1 MPTFPWEKFKA
12 GEDLSPE
19 ALAVESVTEA
29 AQKPDS
35 QYLRTAAQGA
45 TFGFGDELE
54 AMIRS
59 AFSDREYAEVRD
71 EIRQQIG
78 RFKVDNPSATVT
90 EAASALLPSI
100 IMMAT
105 GYGYPVGAANLKRTF
120 GSILGQS
127 ALASTGYADDK
138 TNLADIG
145 TGTGFGTAA
154 GVLFEGAARGAGKL
168 FSPLVNFVRKQFGDK
183 ADTAVQAELQRL
195 VEATGLSVDEVIA
208 GVADGSVMADNLTLV
223 NAIKSMVNEGG
234 DVAADILARSSARRA
249 STGQAAQQQLE
260 GALAPQSS
268 DPNIIRAFRES
279 EERLKKQQGEA
290 YSAAFEQAGDV
301 PVELAEQMLNILQ
314 RMPQARTQLA
324 EIYQARNLVPL
335 FRAGDDGAITLSRR
349 PTVEDAEI
357 LRRTLSDIKS
367 GKFREGQG
375 TMGEVVGGME
385 RTLRGG
391 IDEAAPQVGSV
402 RADYAARMSARD
414 AFEEGRKALNK
425 NVDELQILV
434 DSLNP
439 QQLEAFRAGTM
450 AAIRDRARRLRTTVR
465 KLADEDTQIGAALRV
480 VLPENQAQSVTSSLR
495 RAADADIVSEKVQ
508 PTAGSPTAQLMR
520 EQELRGSR
528 PSAEDSFRMTQGDP
542 FAFIKTLKNA
552 IPSGKGLDQSQM
564 LEVVKILYSESPELV
579 ERALKDN
586 TVQGELLR
594 SAERVASALATTGR
608 TATIQQSAQ

>member
-1 MPTFPWEKFKA
+1 MRFPWDRFAA

-19 ALAVESVTEA
+19 AQAAESVQEV
-29 AQKPDS
+29 AQKPES

-90 EAASALLPSI
+90 EAASAIVPSL

-120 GSILGQS
+120 ASILGQS

-145 TGTGFGTAA
+145 TGTGFGTAT
-154 GVLFEGAARGAGKL
+154 GVIAEGLMRGTGKL
-168 FSPLVNFVRKQFGDK
+168 LSPLVNYARKQFGDK

-208 GVADGSVMADNLTLV
+208 GVADGSVIADNLTLINV
-223 NAIKSMVNEGG
+223 IKSMVNEGG
-234 DVAADILARSSARRA
+234 DVAADILARSSARKA
-249 STGQAAQQQLE
+249 ATGQAAQQQLE

-268 DPNIIRAFRES
+268 DPNVIRAFRES
-279 EERLKKQQGEA
+279 EARLKQQQSDA
-290 YSAAFEQAGDV
+290 YSEAFEQAGDV
-301 PVELAEQMLNILQ
+301 PLELAEQMQNILQ
-314 RMPQARTQLA
+314 RVPQTRAGL
-324 EIYQARNLVPL
+324 EELYQAENIVPL
-335 FRAGDDGAITLSRR
+335 FRTGDNGAITLARR
-349 PTVEDAEI
+349 PTVKDAEL
-357 LRRTLSDIKS
+357 LRRTLMDIKS
-367 GKFREGQG
+367 GKYKESQG
-375 TMGEVVGGME
+375 TMGEVVGRME
-385 RTLRGG
+385 KTLRGS
-391 IDEAAPQVGSV
+391 IDEASPQVGTV

-425 NVDELQILV
+425 NVDELQIYV

-495 RAADADIVSEKVQ
+495 RAADADIVAEKVQ

-552 IPSGKGLDQSQM
+552 IPSGKGLDQNQM

-594 SAERVASALATTGR
+594 AAERIASALATTGR

>member
-1 MPTFPWEKFKA
+1 M
-12 GEDLSPE
+12 
-19 ALAVESVTEA
+19 
-29 AQKPDS
+29 
-35 QYLRTAAQGA
+35 
-45 TFGFGDELE
+45 
-54 AMIRS
+54 
-59 AFSDREYAEVRD
+59 
-71 EIRQQIG
+71 
-78 RFKVDNPSATVT
+78 
-90 EAASALLPSI
+90 
-100 IMMAT
+100 
-105 GYGYPVGAANLKRTF
+105 
-120 GSILGQS
+120 
-127 ALASTGYADDK
+127 
-138 TNLADIG
+138 
-145 TGTGFGTAA
+145 
-154 GVLFEGAARGAGKL
+154 
-168 FSPLVNFVRKQFGDK
+168 
-183 ADTAVQAELQRL
+183 
-195 VEATGLSVDEVIA
+195 DEVIA
-208 GVADGSVMADNLTLV
+208 GVADGSVMSDNLTLV

-234 DVAADILARSSARRA
+234 DVAADIIARSGARRA
-249 STGQAAQQQLE
+249 ATGQAAQQQLE

-268 DPNIIRAFRES
+268 DPNVIRAFRES
-279 EERLKKQQGEA
+279 EARLKQQQSDA
-290 YSAAFEQAGDV
+290 YSEAFEQAGDV
-301 PVELAEQMLNILQ
+301 PLEVAEQMLNILQ
-314 RMPQARTQLA
+314 RMPQARTQLG

-335 FRAGDDGAITLSRR
+335 FKTDKAGAITLARR

-385 RTLRGG
+385 RTLRGS
-391 IDEAAPQVGSV
+391 IDEASPQVGAV
-402 RADYAARMSARD
+402 RADYAARMSAKD

-425 NVDELQILV
+425 NVDELQIFV
-434 DSLNP
+434 DGLNP

-495 RAADADIVSEKVQ
+495 RAAAADIVAEKVQ

-552 IPSGKGLDQSQM
+552 IPSGKGLDQNQM

-594 SAERVASALATTGR
+594 SAERVARNLATTGR
-608 TATIQQSAQ
+608 TSLKHI

>member
-19 ALAVESVTEA
+19 ALAVESVTA
-29 AQKPDS
+29 VTPKPES

-90 EAASALLPSI
+90 EAASALVPSL

-120 GSILGQS
+120 ASILGQS

-145 TGTGFGTAA
+145 TGTGFGTVT
-154 GVLFEGAARGAGKL
+154 GVVTEGLMRGTGKL
-168 FSPLVNFVRKQFGDK
+168 LSSLFNYVRKKFGDK

-195 VEATGLSVDEVIA
+195 VEATGLSVDEVSA

-234 DVAADILARSSARRA
+234 DVAADILAKSSARRA

-268 DPNIIRAFRES
+268 DPNVIRAFRES

-290 YSAAFEQAGDV
+290 YSEAFEQAGDV

-391 IDEAAPQVGSV
+391 IDEASPQVGSV

-425 NVDELQILV
+425 NVDELQIFV

-480 VLPENQAQSVTSSLR
+480 VLPETQAQSVTSSLR
-495 RAADADIVSEKVQ
+495 RAADADIVAEKVQ

-552 IPSGKGLDQSQM
+552 IPSGKGLDQNQM

-594 SAERVASALATTGR
+594 SAERIARTLATTGR

>member
-1 MPTFPWEKFKA
+1 MKFPWDRFAA

-19 ALAVESVTEA
+19 AQAAENVQEV
-29 AQKPDS
+29 AQKPES

-78 RFKVDNPSATVT
+78 RFKVDNPSATAT
-90 EAASALLPSI
+90 EAASAIVPSL

-120 GSILGQS
+120 ASILGQS

-145 TGTGFGTAA
+145 TSTGFGTAT
-154 GVLFEGAARGAGKL
+154 GVIAEGLMRGTGKL
-168 FSPLVNFVRKQFGDK
+168 LSPLVNFVRKQFGDK

-195 VEATGLSVDEVIA
+195 VEATGLSVDEVIV
-208 GVADGSVMADNLTLV
+208 GVADGSVIADNLTLI

-249 STGQAAQQQLE
+249 ATGQTAQQQLE

-268 DPNIIRAFRES
+268 DPNVIRAFRES
-279 EERLKKQQGEA
+279 EARLKQQQSDA
-290 YSAAFEQAGDV
+290 YSEAFEQAGDV
-301 PVELAEQMLNILQ
+301 PLELAEQMQNILQ
-314 RMPQARTQLA
+314 RVPQTRAGL
-324 EIYQARNLVPL
+324 EELYQAESIVPL
-335 FRAGDDGAITLSRR
+335 FRTGDDGAITLARR
-349 PTVEDAEI
+349 PTVKDAEL
-357 LRRTLSDIKS
+357 LRRTLMDIKS
-367 GKFREGQG
+367 GKYAESQG
-375 TMGEVVGGME
+375 TMGDVVGRME
-385 RTLRGG
+385 RTLRGS
-391 IDEAAPQVGSV
+391 IDEASPQVGSV
-402 RADYAARMSARD
+402 RADYAARMAARD
-414 AFEEGRKALNK
+414 AFEEGRKALSK

-434 DSLNP
+434 ESLNP

-450 AAIRDRARRLRTTVR
+450 AAIRDRARRFKTTVG
-465 KLADEDTQIGAALRV
+465 KLADEDTQIGAALRIV
-480 VLPENQAQSVTSSLR
+480 VPENQAQSITSSLR
-495 RAADADIVSEKVQ
+495 RAADADIVAEKVK

-552 IPSGKGLDQSQM
+552 IPSGKGLDQNQM

-594 SAERVASALATTGR
+594 AAERVASALATTGR

>member
-19 ALAVESVTEA
+19 ALAVESVTA
-29 AQKPDS
+29 VTPKPES

-90 EAASALLPSI
+90 EAASALVPSL

-120 GSILGQS
+120 ASILGQS

-145 TGTGFGTAA
+145 TGTGFGTVT
-154 GVLFEGAARGAGKL
+154 GVVTEGLMRGTGKL
-168 FSPLVNFVRKQFGDK
+168 LSSLFNYVRKKFGDK

-234 DVAADILARSSARRA
+234 DVAADILAKSSARRA

-268 DPNIIRAFRES
+268 DPNVIRAFRES

-290 YSAAFEQAGDV
+290 YSEAFEQAGDV

-391 IDEAAPQVGSV
+391 IDEASPQVGSV

-425 NVDELQILV
+425 NVDELQIFV

-480 VLPENQAQSVTSSLR
+480 VLPETQAQSVTSSLR
-495 RAADADIVSEKVQ
+495 RAADADIVAEKVQ

-552 IPSGKGLDQSQM
+552 IPSGKGLDQNQM

-594 SAERVASALATTGR
+594 SAERIARTLATTGR

>member
-1 MPTFPWEKFKA
+1 MRFPWDRFAA

-19 ALAVESVTEA
+19 AQAVEKVQEV

-90 EAASALLPSI
+90 EAASALVPSI

-145 TGTGFGTAA
+145 TGTGFGTAT
-154 GVLFEGAARGAGKL
+154 GVIAEGVMRGTGKL
-168 FSPLVNFVRKQFGDK
+168 LSPLVNFVRKQFGDK

-268 DPNIIRAFRES
+268 DPNVIRAFRES

-290 YSAAFEQAGDV
+290 YSEAFEQAGDV

-495 RAADADIVSEKVQ
+495 RAADADIVAEKVQ

-552 IPSGKGLDQSQM
+552 IPSGKGLDQNQM

-586 TVQGELLR
+586 TVQGKLLR
-594 SAERVASALATTGR
+594 SAERVARTLATTGR

>member
-1 MPTFPWEKFKA
+1 MKFPWERFAA

-19 ALAVESVTEA
+19 AQEAENVQEA
-29 AQKPDS
+29 AQKPES
-35 QYLRTAAQGA
+35 QLLRTAAQGL
-45 TFGFGDELE
+45 TFRFADEVE
-54 AMIRS
+54 AVIRS
-59 AFSDREYAEVRD
+59 AFSDRKYDEVRD
-71 EIRQQIG
+71 EIRQKLTDYKISNPKSALTAETVG
-78 RFKVDNPSATVT
+78 AIIPSA
-90 EAASALLPSI
+90 
-100 IMMAT
+100 IMIAT
-105 GYGYPVGAANLKRTF
+105 GYGAPVGTANLKRT
-120 GSILGQS
+120 GANILGQS
-127 ALASTGYADDK
+127 ALTAVGEAEDLTDAAGIGAS
-138 TNLADIG
+138 
-145 TGTGFGTAA
+145 TGFGTAA
-154 GVLFEGAARGAGKL
+154 GVVFEGAARGTGKL
-168 FSPLVNFVRKQFGDK
+168 VSPLVNLVRKKFGDK

-195 VEATGLSVDEVIA
+195 VEATGLEVDEVIA
-208 GVADGSVMADNLTLV
+208 GVADGSVIADNLTLV

-234 DVAADILARSSARRA
+234 DVAADIIARSGARKA
-249 STGQAAQQQLE
+249 ATGQAAQQQLE

-268 DPNIIRAFRES
+268 DPNVIRAFRES
-279 EERLKKQQGEA
+279 EARLKQQQSDA
-290 YSAAFEQAGDV
+290 YSEAFEQAGDV
-301 PVELAEQMLNILQ
+301 PLELAEQMQNILQ
-314 RMPQARTQLA
+314 RVPQTRAGL
-324 EIYQARNLVPL
+324 EELYQAESIVPL
-335 FRAGDDGAITLSRR
+335 FRTGDNGAITLARR
-349 PTVEDAEI
+349 PTVKDAEL
-357 LRRTLSDIKS
+357 LRRTLMDIKS
-367 GKFREGQG
+367 GKYKESQG
-375 TMGEVVGGME
+375 TMGDVVGRME
-385 RTLRGG
+385 KTLRGS
-391 IDEAAPQVGSV
+391 IDEASPQVRTV

-425 NVDELQILV
+425 NVDELQIYV

-480 VLPENQAQSVTSSLR
+480 VLPENQAQSVTGSLR
-495 RAADADIVSEKVQ
+495 RAADADIVAEKVQ

-594 SAERVASALATTGR
+594 AAERIASALATTGR